1 MLITNL
7 KHGFDIISSFVD
19 KKNRHKIVFEK
30 HWNRSF
36 IMKAYLANGLFSL
49 GDRLVNEQLAAAI
62 REAVPGIE
70 LYVPQEND
78 AINDKAAYADSLAIA
93 QADLEMLQNSDVLV
107 AVLDGVEIDSGVAAE
122 IGAFA
127 MLNRPIV
134 GVFTDVRQQ
143 GRDNMMKIEA
153 LVHDGVENQFV
164 YRNLFVIGLIKRTGV
179 ITTSIAEAVKAV
191 ETYKK

>member
-1 MLITNL
+1 
-7 KHGFDIISSFVD
+7 
-19 KKNRHKIVFEK
+19 
-30 HWNRSF
+30 
-36 IMKAYLANGLFSL
+36 MKAYLANGLFSL

-78 AINDKAAYADSLAIA
+78 AINDKTAYADSLTIA

-127 MLNRPIV
+127 MLDRPIV

-153 LVHDGVENQFV
+153 LVRDGIENQFV

-179 ITTSIAEAVKAV
+179 ITTSIAEAVQAV
-191 ETYKK
+191 QKYKK

>member
-1 MLITNL
+1 
-7 KHGFDIISSFVD
+7 
-19 KKNRHKIVFEK
+19 
-30 HWNRSF
+30 
-36 IMKAYLANGLFSL
+36 MKAYLANGLFSL

-62 REAVPGIE
+62 REAVPGID

-78 AINDKAAYADSLAIA
+78 AINDKTAYADSLAIA

-127 MLNRPIV
+127 MLDRPIV

-153 LVHDGVENQFV
+153 LVRDGIENQFV

-179 ITTSIAEAVKAV
+179 ITTSIAEAVQAV
-191 ETYKK
+191 QKYKK

>member
-1 MLITNL
+1 
-7 KHGFDIISSFVD
+7 
-19 KKNRHKIVFEK
+19 
-30 HWNRSF
+30 
-36 IMKAYLANGLFSL
+36 MKAYLANGLFSL

-78 AINDKAAYADSLAIA
+78 AINDKTAYADSLAIA

-127 MLNRPIV
+127 MLDRPIV

-153 LVHDGVENQFV
+153 LVRDGIENQFV

-179 ITTSIAEAVKAV
+179 ITTSIAEAVQAV
-191 ETYKK
+191 QKYKK

>member
-1 MLITNL
+1 
-7 KHGFDIISSFVD
+7 
-19 KKNRHKIVFEK
+19 
-30 HWNRSF
+30 
-36 IMKAYLANGLFSL
+36 MKAYLANGLFSL

-78 AINDKAAYADSLAIA
+78 VINDKAAYADSLAIA

-153 LVHDGVENQFV
+153 LIHDGVENQFV

-179 ITTSIAEAVKAV
+179 ITTSITEAVKAV
-191 ETYKK
+191 EKYKK